1 MKRESYIL
9 IIALLALTACSDK
22 PNDEPSDLVSLDLLT
37 PVIVAE
43 NESRQKPVEGTFF
56 PYIGLTHYYVEPGNN
71 IHLNWEVTM
80 FVCEKGSFNP
90 HLNGSNNRRTIVRT
104 NYIYSSSTGTW
115 NKSWYWF
122 DGTPQARIG
131 HDIDIYAYYP
141 YIANKT
147 FDPDAVPFTTNQQ
160 LDWMWAKPVR
170 IENVSTENKTVP
182 LKFHHAMTCI
192 EVRLSTLYTSS
203 IDLSQIT
210 LTDAQQKLVS
220 SGTMDIR
227 DGSLTFTPNQQ
238 KITIT
243 SYGGS
248 ERLPIYNDV
257 NSSYRSFCFIM
268 PEKEFSEGDL
278 KLTFIY
284 DRQYDNGWHQT
295 PGRADFTIPTT
306 FTDSEGNSVSVKK
319 FETGKRYILNLMIDN
334 TDLIVPLS
342 FVKDDWVTNDVNLKI

>member
-1 MKRESYIL
+1 MKREFYIL
-9 IIALLALTACSDK
+9 ILALLALTACSDK

-43 NESRQKPVEGTFF
+43 SDSRSKPIEGTFF
-56 PYIGLTHYYVEPGNN
+56 PYIGLTQYYVAPGNTVYWD
-71 IHLNWEVTM
+71 WEVTM

-90 HLNGSNNRRTIVRT
+90 HLTGSNNRRTILRT
-104 NYIYSSSTGTW
+104 NYVYSSSTGTW
-115 NKSWYWF
+115 NQSWFWL

-147 FDPDAVPFTTNQQ
+147 FDPDSVPFTTNQQ
-160 LDWMWAKPVR
+160 LDWMWADPVT
-170 IENVSTENKTVP
+170 IDNVSTENKTVP
-182 LKFHHAMTCI
+182 LNFHHAMTCI

-210 LTDAQQKLVS
+210 LTDAKKELVS

-227 DGSLTFTPNQQ
+227 DGSLTCTPNQQ

-268 PEKEFSEGDL
+268 PQKEFSAGDL
-278 KLTFIY
+278 KLTFFY
-284 DRQYDNGWHQT
+284 DRSSTWPYPSVQS
-295 PGRADFTIPTT
+295 RADFTIPTT
-306 FTDSEGNSVSVKK
+306 FTNSEGNSVSVTK

>member
-1 MKRESYIL
+1 MKREFYIL
-9 IIALLALTACSDK
+9 ILALLALTACSDK

-43 NESRQKPVEGTFF
+43 SDSRARPIEGTFF
-56 PYIGLTHYYVEPGNN
+56 PYLHTTTYSKLPNTDYYVDHS
-71 IHLNWEVTM
+71 IS
-80 FVCEKGSFNP
+80 FYICEQRTFIP
-90 HLNGSNNRRTIVRT
+90 HINGSNNRLTYLR
-104 NYIYSSSTGTW
+104 NYYSYRSDSYSF
-115 NKSWYWF
+115 SWPS
-122 DGTPQARIG
+122 GTPQARIG

-141 YIANKT
+141 RVNKT
-147 FDPDAVPFTTNQQ
+147 FDPDAVPFTVSQT
-160 LDWMWAKPVR
+160 DWMWADPVT
-170 IENVSTENKTVP
+170 INNVSTENKTVP

-203 IDLSQIT
+203 IDLYQIT
-210 LTDAQQKLVS
+210 LTDAQKKLVS

-227 DGSLTFTPNQQ
+227 DGSLTYTPNQQ

-243 SYGGS
+243 SWDGV
-248 ERLPIYNDV
+248 ERLPVYNDV

-268 PEKEFSEGDL
+268 PEKEFSAGDL
-278 KLTFIY
+278 TLSFRY
-284 DRQYDNGWHQT
+284 DGGKY
-295 PGRADFTIPTT
+295 GRADFTIPTT
-306 FTDSEGNSVSVKK
+306 FTDSEGNSVSVTK

>member
-1 MKRESYIL
+1 MNTDTYTQL
-9 IIALLALTACSDK
+9 
-22 PNDEPSDLVSLDLLT
+22 PNTIYNGDYSISFFVCD
-37 PVIVAE
+37 
-43 NESRQKPVEGTFF
+43 NGTF
-56 PYIGLTHYYVEPGNN
+56 T
-71 IHLNWEVTM
+71 
-80 FVCEKGSFNP
+80 P
-90 HLNGSNNRRTIVRT
+90 HLNGSNNRLNRLRHEYLYR
-104 NYIYSSSTGTW
+104 NDSDSFYCL
-115 NKSWYWF
+115 
-122 DGTPQARIG
+122 DGVLQARIG
-131 HDIDIYAYYP
+131 RNIDIYAYYP
-141 YIANKT
+141 RVNESFEPT
-147 FDPDAVPFTTNQQ
+147 SVPFTTQQ
-160 LDWMWAKPVR
+160 QYDWMWAEPVT
-170 IENVSTENKTVP
+170 INNVSTENKTVP

-210 LTDAQQKLVS
+210 LTDAKKELVS

-227 DGSLTFTPNQQ
+227 DGSLTCTPNQQ

-268 PEKEFSEGDL
+268 PEKEFSDGDL

-306 FTDSEGNSVSVKK
+306 FTDSEGNSVSVTT

-342 FVKDDWVTNDVNLKI
+342 FAKDDWVTNDVNLKI

>member
-1 MKRESYIL
+1 MKREFYIL
-9 IIALLALTACSDK
+9 ILALLALTACSDK

-43 NESRQKPVEGTFF
+43 NESRSKPIEGTFF
-56 PYIGLTHYYVEPGNN
+56 PYLNTDTYTQLPNTDYYVDHS
-71 IHLNWEVTM
+71 IS
-80 FVCEKGSFNP
+80 FYICEIRTFIP
-90 HLNGSNNRRTIVRT
+90 HINGSNNRLTYLR
-104 NYIYSSSTGTW
+104 NYYSYRSDSYSF
-115 NKSWYWF
+115 SWPS
-122 DGTPQARIG
+122 GTPQARIG

-141 YIANKT
+141 RVNET
-147 FDPDAVPFTTNQQ
+147 FDPDAVPFTVSQT
-160 LDWMWAKPVR
+160 DWMWADPVT
-170 IENVSTENKTVP
+170 INNVSTENKTVP

-220 SGTMDIR
+220 SGKMDIR
-227 DGSLTFTPNQQ
+227 NGSLTYTPNQ
-238 KITIT
+238 KTITIT
-243 SYGGS
+243 SYGGA
-248 ERLPIYNDV
+248 ERLPVYNDV

-306 FTDSEGNSVSVKK
+306 FTNSEGNSVSVTK

-342 FVKDDWVTNDVNLKI
+342 FVTDDWVTNDVNLKI

>member
-1 MKRESYIL
+1 MKREFYIL
-9 IIALLALTACSDK
+9 ILALLALTACSDK

-56 PYIGLTHYYVEPGNN
+56 PYIGLTQYYVAPGNN
-71 IHLNWEVTM
+71 VYLYWEVSM
-80 FVCEKGSFNP
+80 FVCENGSFNP
-90 HLNGSNNRRTIVRT
+90 HLTGSNNRRTIVRT
-104 NYIYSSSTGTW
+104 NYLYSSSTGTW
-115 NKSWYWF
+115 NKSWSWF

-141 YIANKT
+141 RVDET
-147 FDPDAVPFTTNQQ
+147 FDPDAVPFTTKSQ
-160 LDWMWAKPVR
+160 LDWMWADPVT
-170 IENVSTENKTVP
+170 IDNVSTENKTVP
-182 LKFHHAMTCI
+182 LNFHHAMTCI

-203 IDLSQIT
+203 IDLYQIT
-210 LTDAQQKLVS
+210 LTDAKKELVS

-227 DGSLTFTPNQQ
+227 DGSLTYTPNQQ

-243 SYGGS
+243 SSWDGV
-248 ERLPIYNDV
+248 ERIPVYNDV

-268 PEKEFSEGDL
+268 PEKVFSEGDL

-284 DRQYDNGWHQT
+284 DRQYDNGWHPT

-306 FTDSEGNSVSVKK
+306 FTNSEGTSVSVKK

-342 FVKDDWVTNDVNLKI
+342 FVTDDWVTNDVNLKI

>member
-1 MKRESYIL
+1 MKREYYIL
-9 IIALLALTACSDK
+9 ILALLALTACSDK

-43 NESRQKPVEGTFF
+43 SDSRSKPIEGTFF
-56 PYIGLTHYYVEPGNN
+56 PYLNTTTYTQLPNTNYYVDHS
-71 IHLNWEVTM
+71 IS
-80 FVCEKGSFNP
+80 FYICENRTFIP
-90 HLNGSNNRRTIVRT
+90 HINGSNNRLTYLR
-104 NYIYSSSTGTW
+104 NYYSYRSDSYSF
-115 NKSWYWF
+115 SWPS
-122 DGTPQARIG
+122 GTPQARIG

-141 YIANKT
+141 RVDKT
-147 FDPDAVPFTTNQQ
+147 FNPDAVPFTTNSQI
-160 LDWMWAKPVR
+160 DWTWADPVT
-170 IENVSTENKTVP
+170 ITNVSTENKTVP

-227 DGSLTFTPNQQ
+227 NGSLTYTPNQ
-238 KITIT
+238 KTITIT
-243 SYGGS
+243 SYGGA
-248 ERLPIYNDV
+248 ERIPVYNDV
-257 NSSYRSFCFIM
+257 NSSYRSFCLIM

-306 FTDSEGNSVSVKK
+306 FTDSEGNSVSVTK
-319 FETGKRYILNLMIDN
+319 FENGKRYI
-334 TDLIVPLS
+334 P
-342 FVKDDWVTNDVNLKI
+342 

>member
-9 IIALLALTACSDK
+9 ILALLALTACSDK

-56 PYIGLTHYYVEPGNN
+56 PYIGLTQYYVAPGNN
-71 IHLNWEVTM
+71 VYLNWEVSM

-90 HLNGSNNRRTIVRT
+90 HLTGSNNRRTIVRT
-104 NYIYSSSTGTW
+104 NYVYSSSTGTW
-115 NKSWYWF
+115 NKSWSWF

-141 YIANKT
+141 RVDKT
-147 FDPDAVPFTTNQQ
+147 FNPDAVPFTTNSQI
-160 LDWMWAKPVR
+160 DWMWADPVT
-170 IENVSTENKTVP
+170 ITNVSTENKTVP

-227 DGSLTFTPNQQ
+227 NGSLTYTPNQ
-238 KITIT
+238 KTITIT
-243 SYGGS
+243 SYGGA
-248 ERLPIYNDV
+248 ERLPVYNDV

-306 FTDSEGNSVSVKK
+306 FTDSEGNSVSVTK

-342 FVKDDWVTNDVNLKI
+342 FVTDDWVTNDVNLKI

>member
-1 MKRESYIL
+1 MKREFYIL
-9 IIALLALTACSDK
+9 ILALLALTACSDK
-22 PNDEPSDLVSLDLLT
+22 QNDEPSDLVSLDLLT

-43 NESRQKPVEGTFF
+43 SDSRARPIEGTFF
-56 PYIGLTHYYVEPGNN
+56 PYLHTTTYTQLPNTNYAGDYSISF
-71 IHLNWEVTM
+71 
-80 FVCEKGSFNP
+80 FVCDKGTFTP
-90 HLNGSNNRRTIVRT
+90 HLNGSNNRLNGLRHEYLYR
-104 NYIYSSSTGTW
+104 NDSDSF
-115 NKSWYWF
+115 YWL
-122 DGTPQARIG
+122 DGVLQARIG
-131 HDIDIYAYYP
+131 RNIDIYAYYP
-141 YIANKT
+141 RVNESFEPT
-147 FDPDAVPFTTNQQ
+147 SVPFTTNQQ
-160 LDWMWAKPVR
+160 YDWMWADPVT
-170 IENVSTENKTVP
+170 IDNVSTENKTVP

-210 LTDAQQKLVS
+210 LTDAKKELVS

-227 DGSLTFTPNQQ
+227 DGSLTCTPNQQ

-284 DRQYDNGWHQT
+284 DRSSTWPYPSVQS
-295 PGRADFTIPTT
+295 RADFTIPTT
-306 FTDSEGNSVSVKK
+306 FTNSEGNSVSVTK

>member
-1 MKRESYIL
+1 MKREYYIL
-9 IIALLALTACSDK
+9 ILALLALTACSDK

-43 NESRQKPVEGTFF
+43 SDSRSKPIEGDRF
-56 PYIGLTHYYVEPGNN
+56 PYFSTLTYQTIPTVNHVCDYS
-71 IHLNWEVTM
+71 LSF
-80 FVCEKGSFNP
+80 FVCEKGSFLP
-90 HLNGSNNRRTIVRT
+90 HITSANNQNLRLRSQYNYNVGT
-104 NYIYSSSTGTW
+104 NTFHW
-115 NKSWYWF
+115 L

-147 FDPDAVPFTTNQQ
+147 FDPDAVPFTTNSQT
-160 LDWMWAKPVR
+160 DWMWADPVT
-170 IENVSTENKTVP
+170 IDNVSTENKTVP
-182 LKFHHAMTCI
+182 LNFHHAMTCI

-210 LTDAQQKLVS
+210 LTDAKKELVS

-227 DGSLTFTPNQQ
+227 NGSLTYTPNQQ

-243 SYGGS
+243 SWDGV
-248 ERLPIYNDV
+248 ERLPVYNDV

-284 DRQYDNGWHQT
+284 DRQNDNGWHQT

-306 FTDSEGNSVSVKK
+306 FTNSEGNSVSVTK

-342 FVKDDWVTNDVNLKI
+342 FVTDDWVTNDVNLKI

>member
-1 MKRESYIL
+1 MKREFYIL

-56 PYIGLTHYYVEPGNN
+56 PHIGLTQYYVAPGNSVY
-71 IHLNWEVTM
+71 LNWEVSM

-90 HLNGSNNRRTIVRT
+90 HLTGSNNRRTIVRT
-104 NYIYSSSTGTW
+104 NYVYSSSTGTW
-115 NKSWYWF
+115 NKSWSWF

-141 YIANKT
+141 RVDKT
-147 FDPDAVPFTTNQQ
+147 FDPDAVPFTTNSQI
-160 LDWMWAKPVR
+160 DWMWADPVT
-170 IENVSTENKTVP
+170 INNVSTENKTVP

-192 EVRLSTLYTSS
+192 EVRLSTKYTSY
-203 IDLSQIT
+203 IDLYQIT
-210 LTDAQQKLVS
+210 LTDAKKELVS

-227 DGSLTFTPNQQ
+227 DGSLTYTPNQQ

-243 SYGGS
+243 SYGEA
-248 ERLPIYNDV
+248 ERMPVYNDV

-268 PEKEFSEGDL
+268 PEKEFSAGDL
-278 KLTFIY
+278 TLSFRY
-284 DRQYDNGWHQT
+284 DGGKY
-295 PGRADFTIPTT
+295 GRADFTIPTT
-306 FTDSEGNSVSVKK
+306 FTNSEGNSVSVTK

>member
-9 IIALLALTACSDK
+9 ILALLALTACSDK
-22 PNDEPSDLVSLDLLT
+22 QNDEPSDLVSLDLLT

-56 PYIGLTHYYVEPGNN
+56 PYIGLTQYYVAPGNTVYWD
-71 IHLNWEVTM
+71 WEVTM

-90 HLNGSNNRRTIVRT
+90 HLTGSNNRRTIVRT
-104 NYIYSSSTGTW
+104 NYLYSSSTGTW
-115 NKSWYWF
+115 NKSWSWF
-122 DGTPQARIG
+122 EGTPQARIG

-141 YIANKT
+141 RVDKT
-147 FDPDAVPFTTNQQ
+147 FNPDAVPFTTNSQI
-160 LDWMWAKPVR
+160 DWMWADPVT
-170 IENVSTENKTVP
+170 INNVSTENKTVP

-192 EVRLSTLYTSS
+192 EVRLSTRYTSS
-203 IDLSQIT
+203 IDLYQIK
-210 LTDAQQKLVS
+210 LSDAQSKLVS
-220 SGTMDIR
+220 LGTINITN
-227 DGSLTFTPNQQ
+227 GSLNYNSSQPS
-238 KITIT
+238 ITISGNNYT
-243 SYGGS
+243 N
-248 ERLPIYNDV
+248 RLPVHRDDN
-257 NSSYRSFCFIM
+257 NSYLSYSFIM

-284 DRQYDNGWHQT
+284 DSQYDNGWHQT

-306 FTDSEGNSVSVKK
+306 FTNSEGTSVSVKK

-342 FVKDDWVTNDVNLKI
+342 FVTDDWVTNDVNLKI

>member
-9 IIALLALTACSDK
+9 ILTLLALTACSDK

-56 PYIGLTHYYVEPGNN
+56 PYIGLTQYYVAPGNN
-71 IHLNWEVTM
+71 VYLNWEVSM

-90 HLNGSNNRRTIVRT
+90 HLTGSNNRRTIVRT
-104 NYIYSSSTGTW
+104 NYLYSSSTGTW
-115 NKSWYWF
+115 NKSWSWF

-141 YIANKT
+141 RVDKT
-147 FDPDAVPFTTNQQ
+147 FDPDAVPFTVSQT
-160 LDWMWAKPVR
+160 DWMWADPVT
-170 IENVSTENKTVP
+170 INNVSTENKTVP

-210 LTDAQQKLVS
+210 LTDAKKELVS

-227 DGSLTFTPNQQ
+227 DGSLTCTPNQQ

-268 PEKEFSEGDL
+268 PQKEFSAGDL
-278 KLTFIY
+278 KLTFFY
-284 DRQYDNGWHQT
+284 DRSSTWPYPSVQS
-295 PGRADFTIPTT
+295 RADFTIPTT
-306 FTDSEGNSVSVKK
+306 FTNSEGTSVSVKK

-334 TDLIVPLS
+334 TDLIVPLD
-342 FVKDDWVTNDVNLKI
+342 FVVDDWVTNDVNLKI

>member
-1 MKRESYIL
+1 MKREFYIL
-9 IIALLALTACSDK
+9 IRALLALTACSDK

-43 NESRQKPVEGTFF
+43 NESRSKPLEGTFF
-56 PYIGLTHYYVEPGNN
+56 PYLNTDTYTQLPNTDYYVDHS
-71 IHLNWEVTM
+71 IS
-80 FVCEKGSFNP
+80 FYICEIRTFIP
-90 HLNGSNNRRTIVRT
+90 HINGSNNRLTYLR
-104 NYIYSSSTGTW
+104 NYYSYRSDSYSF
-115 NKSWYWF
+115 SWPS
-122 DGTPQARIG
+122 GTPQARIG
-131 HDIDIYAYYP
+131 HDIDIYADYP
-141 YIANKT
+141 RVNESLEPT
-147 FDPDAVPFTTNQQ
+147 SVPFTTQQ
-160 LDWMWAKPVR
+160 QYDWMWADPVT
-170 IENVSTENKTVP
+170 INNVSTENKTVP

-203 IDLSQIT
+203 IDLYQIT
-210 LTDAQQKLVS
+210 LTDAKKELVS

-227 DGSLTFTPNQQ
+227 NGSLTYTPNQ
-238 KITIT
+238 KTITIT
-243 SYGGS
+243 SYGGA
-248 ERLPIYNDV
+248 ERLPVYNDV

-306 FTDSEGNSVSVKK
+306 FTNSEGNEVSVTK

-342 FVKDDWVTNDVNLKI
+342 FVTDDWVTNDVNLKI